1 MMLSMNLS
9 LRLVEKVNE
18 LGGTMSRILRNK
30 FNSWNLNKK
39 INTVVTGLNC
49 CVSIILLVVFTS
61 FYVSSYISQADN
73 LMRNQLST
81 MAESYG
87 YMLNSYDGLAE
98 TLVIDSSVQA
108 YLSQEKSNY
117 NDFVLLNNARNTL
130 QNAINMYPG
139 MDYISIMDTDFG
151 GTIFKGNISRIASG
165 FADVC
170 RADYAK
176 SLSCSGGPLRMSYND
191 AYLGRGGKTL
201 NMYLPVYSTS
211 VIHQQI
217 GLLCIIFDGSLFH
230 IPAVSDADTLSS
242 QGQVMLLDST
252 RTIISST
259 QDSLVGTPFEYT
271 ASLNNISGDFGAGAS
286 LYNYRKIDQSNFYL
300 VSKIPLVKMY
310 QNCIIVLLLLTVILV
325 AVTYFGL
332 AICKRVINR
341 NYVPLDRVVHA
352 MNSVGEGK
360 LDVRIE
366 MKNVGSDFAK
376 LTNGFNF
383 MMDETNALMKQVKA
397 EQQQM
402 DQIRFNA
409 LQSQIQPHF
418 LYNAL
423 DSIHWKAISD
433 GNYELSEF
441 VKALAK
447 YYRICL
453 SKGKDIIPLEQEIE
467 HVKNYLIIQNM
478 RYDKVIYS
486 RFEIA
491 EDCRNAMMPKITLQ
505 PLVEN
510 SIYHGI
516 RVKDGESGEITITA
530 CREENN
536 VLVTVADNGSGM
548 TEEEIEEMNRSI
560 QKTGSES
567 GYGIRNVNR
576 RLKLLFGEEYGL
588 YYSANKSGGITVT
601 VRLPGDRDFTQE
613 EIL

>member
-1 MMLSMNLS
+1 MN
-9 LRLVEKVNE
+9 
-18 LGGTMSRILRNK
+18 RILRNK

-49 CVSIILLVVFTS
+49 CVSIILLVIFTS

-73 LMRNQLST
+73 LMRNQLSA
-81 MAESYG
+81 MAENYG

-108 YLSQEKSNY
+108 YLSQDNNNY

-139 MDYISIMDTDFG
+139 MDYISIMNPNFG
-151 GTIFKGNISRIASG
+151 GTIFKGTISRIASG
-165 FADVC
+165 FPDVC
-170 RADYAK
+170 RSDYAK
-176 SLSCSGGPLRMSYND
+176 SVYCSNGPLRMSYND
-191 AYLGRGGKTL
+191 VYLGRGGKTL
-201 NMYLPVYSTS
+201 NIYLPIYSTS
-211 VIHQQI
+211 VIHKQI
-217 GLLCIIFDGSLFH
+217 GLLCIIFDGNLFH
-230 IPAVSDADTLSS
+230 IPAVSDEDNLNA
-242 QGQVMLLDST
+242 QGQVMMLDST
-252 RTIISST
+252 STVISST

-271 ASLNNISGDFGAGAS
+271 ASLSDFSGDFVAGDS
-286 LYNYRKIDQSNFYL
+286 LYNYRKIGQSNFYL
-300 VSKIPLVKMY
+300 VSRIPLMKMY

-332 AICKRVINR
+332 AICKRIINR
-341 NYVPLDRVVHA
+341 NYAPLDRVVHA
-352 MNSVGEGK
+352 MNSVSEGK
-360 LDVRIE
+360 MDARIE

-376 LTNGFNF
+376 LTNGFNY

-423 DSIHWKAISD
+423 DSIHWKAIAD

-453 SKGKDIIPLEQEIE
+453 SKGKDVISLEQEIE
-467 HVKNYLIIQNM
+467 HIRNYLIIQNM
-478 RYDKVIYS
+478 RYDEVIHS

-491 EDCRNAMMPKITLQ
+491 EDCRNAMIPKITLQ

-516 RVKDGESGEITITA
+516 KVKDGESGEITITA
-530 CREENN
+530 CRKEND
-536 VLVTVADNGSGM
+536 VIVTVADNGNGM

-601 VRLPGDRDFTQE
+601 VHLPGNKDFARE
-613 EIL
+613 EML